1 MAILKLAKNQQ
12 IFKTLDS
19 NYHFHYNGLTLHK
32 NNRHKQGYNFT
43 TLVKAYPE
51 LSRFIIK
58 NKYNNQ
64 DTIDFS
70 NPSSVKALNLSLL
83 KSEYH
88 VGFWDIPDGY
98 LCPAIPGRVDY
109 IHHLNDLL
117 SATPKA
123 ILAKS
128 TAIDV
133 LDIGTGASC
142 IYPIL
147 GQREY
152 NWNFVASDV
161 DPVSIKVANQ
171 IISADKALNKH
182 IKCRLQSNSNQIFS
196 DIIAEGEFYHLTLCN
211 PPFHRSLAEA
221 TQGTTRKLKNLS
233 KTKNS
238 ANSQEKT
245 LNFGGQKA
253 ELWCPGGE
261 LAFIGKM
268 IKESKAYHKQVFWF
282 TCLVSK
288 KDHISKLK
296 LSLKKSKAKQ
306 IKVINMSQGQKI
318 SRFIAWSFYAAE

>member
-1 MAILKLAKNQQ
+1 M
-12 IFKTLDS
+12 
-19 NYHFHYNGLTLHK
+19 HK
-32 NNRHKQGYNFT
+32 NNRHKQGYNF
-43 TLVKAYPE
+43 KALIKALPE

-70 NPSSVKALNLSLL
+70 SPLAVKALNFALL

-88 VGFWDIPDGY
+88 VDFWDIPSGY

-109 IHHLNDLL
+109 IHHLHDLL
-117 SATPKA
+117 TTTPKQFLPNKTP
-123 ILAKS
+123 IK
-128 TAIDV
+128 V

-152 NWNFVASDV
+152 DWHFVASDI
-161 DPVSIKVANQ
+161 DPVSIKVANN
-171 IISADKALNKH
+171 IISTNKSLKKY
-182 IKCRLQSNSNQIFS
+182 IKCRLQSDSNHIFNGV
-196 DIIAEGEFYHLTLCN
+196 IAKDEFYHLTLCN

-221 TQGTTRKLKNLS
+221 TQGTTRKIRNLNKANPSS
-233 KTKNS
+233 KQ
-238 ANSQEKT
+238 QEKT

-261 LAFIGKM
+261 LSFIEKM
-268 IKESKAYHKQVFWF
+268 IKESKIYHKQVLWF

-288 KDHISKLK
+288 KDHLPQLK
-296 LSLKKSKAKQ
+296 LILKKSQAKQ
-306 IKVINMSQGQKI
+306 VKVINMAQGQKI
-318 SRFIAWSFYAAE
+318 SRFIAWSFHFVK

>member
-1 MAILKLAKNQQ
+1 M
-12 IFKTLDS
+12 
-19 NYHFHYNGLTLHK
+19 HK

-43 TLVKAYPE
+43 ALVKAQPE

-70 NPSSVKALNLSLL
+70 NPLAVKSLNFSLL

-88 VGFWDIPDGY
+88 VAFWDIPEGY

-109 IHHLNDLL
+109 IHHLHDLL
-117 SATPKA
+117 ATTPKVL
-123 ILAKS
+123 IPNNTPVK
-128 TAIDV
+128 V
-133 LDIGTGASC
+133 LDVGTGASC

-147 GQREY
+147 GQKVY
-152 NWNFVASDV
+152 GWHFVASDV

-171 IISADKALNKH
+171 IISADKLLNKN
-182 IKCRLQSNSNQIFS
+182 IKCRLQPDSNHIFNGV
-196 DIIAEGEFYHLTLCN
+196 IAEGEFYHLTLCN
-211 PPFHRSLAEA
+211 PPFHGSLAEA
-221 TQGTTRKLKNLS
+221 AQGTTRKIRNLNKAS
-233 KTKNS
+233 PLAK
-238 ANSQEKT
+238 SQEKT

-268 IKESKAYHKQVFWF
+268 IKESKVYHKQVLWF

-288 KDHISKLK
+288 KDHLSKLK
-296 LSLKKSKAKQ
+296 LSLKKSNAKQ
-306 IKVINMSQGQKI
+306 VKVINMAQGQKI
-318 SRFIAWSFYAAE
+318 SRFIAWSFYDVN

>member
-1 MAILKLAKNQQ
+1 
-12 IFKTLDS
+12 
-19 NYHFHYNGLTLHK
+19 LHK
-32 NNRHKQGYNFT
+32 NNRHKQGYNFNA
-43 TLVKAYPE
+43 LVKAYPE

-70 NPSSVKALNLSLL
+70 NPLSVKALNLSLL

-117 SATPKA
+117 SATPKTL
-123 ILAKS
+123 LAN
-128 TAIDV
+128 TTPINV

-152 NWNFVASDV
+152 DWNFVASDV
-161 DPVSIKVANQ
+161 DPVSIKVANH
-171 IISADKALNKH
+171 IISADKSLKKH
-182 IKCRLQSNSNQIFS
+182 IKCRLQSDSNQIFS
-196 DIIAEGEFYHLTLCN
+196 GVIAEGEFYHLTLCN

-221 TQGTTRKLKNLS
+221 TQGTTRKLKNLN
-233 KTKNS
+233 KTK
-238 ANSQEKT
+238 APAKSQEKT

-268 IKESKAYHKQVFWF
+268 IKESKLYHKQVFWF

-288 KDHISKLK
+288 KDHLSKLK
-296 LSLKKSKAKQ
+296 LNLKKSQAKQ
-306 IKVINMSQGQKI
+306 IKVINMGQGQKI
-318 SRFIAWSFYAAE
+318 SRFIAWSFYDAE